1 MSDDERLMEQRQLT
15 VKGLQV
21 RAAGAEGDGT
31 EIEGMAVPFNT
42 RYTLFPDYAEVIDA
56 DCDFGSRD
64 VKISDS
70 HGQLIGKV
78 TGRTVGDD
86 GLHITAKLSS
96 TRAAQEAVSLIRD
109 GVYDAFSIGF
119 SPVENVVVDS
129 DDGVMEVHRKA
140 VDLYEVAVTGIPA
153 YPQAHITSQRN
164 ITTTK
169 ENNEQENTDMDKENT
184 ALSEKLDAIQ
194 DEQRS
199 MKAAIAKGFAAE
211 PKKILGGEY
220 RSQADYLQALAKG
233 DQAAIDLMN
242 QTRDLIS
249 TGDTGNTVAWIA
261 DDLRLIEQRRK
272 LMNILTHDT
281 LPDKGMSMEYNVVT
295 EDTTAVAKQTSEGD
309 VLTFGKVKFGTKT
322 ADIETYG
329 GYTQLSRQVV
339 ERSTT
344 PMLNTALKAL
354 RNAYAKATELKA
366 RSYTYALI
374 AAQRD
379 AVKDANN
386 ITVSKTLTA
395 MTPDDWAGLL
405 LDAAEIMDERNAT
418 MSKLIVSKD
427 VAKALVALKDTGNRF
442 LDLSGKGSDT
452 LGAFDLTATVGDL
465 LRVPVQLLPGAPAG
479 TASFFDPESITVW
492 ESGGPTQ
499 LSNTDP
505 TKIVDN
511 YSVYGYMAIAATFV
525 QGLLP
530 VKFTA

>member
-1 MSDDERLMEQRQLT
+1 MSEDQRLMEARQLN
-15 VKGLQV
+15 VRGLQI
-21 RAAGAEGDGT
+21 RDAAGNIGDGT
-31 EIEGMAVPFNT
+31 EIEGIAVPFNN
-42 RYTLFPDYAEVIDA
+42 RYKLFSDYAEVFDP
-56 DCDFGSRD
+56 DSDFGERD
-64 VKISDS
+64 VKISDA

-78 TGRTVGDD
+78 TGMQRANS

-96 TRAAQEAVSLIRD
+96 TPAAKEAASLIRD
-109 GVYDAFSIGF
+109 GVYDSFSIGF
-119 SPVENVVVDS
+119 NPVENAIKHS
-129 DDGVMEVHRKA
+129 DDGVTEIHRRA

-153 YPQAHITSQRN
+153 YPQAHITSQRSN
-164 ITTTK
+164 RPQST
-169 ENNEQENTDMDKENT
+169 NEPKDTRMDKE
-184 ALSEKLDAIQ
+184 LEEAIAGIK

-199 MKAAIAKGFAAE
+199 MKTALAKGLNPA
-211 PKKILGGEY
+211 PVKTLGNEY

-272 LMNILTHDT
+272 LMNILTHDS
-281 LPDKGMSMEYNVVT
+281 LPAKGMSMEYNVVT
-295 EDTTAVAKQTSEGD
+295 EDTTTVAKQESEGEP
-309 VLTFGKVKFGTKT
+309 LKFGKVKFGTKS

-329 GYTQLSRQVV
+329 GYTTLSRQVI

-366 RSYTYALI
+366 RSYTYNLI
-374 AAQRD
+374 ASQRD
-379 AVKDANN
+379 ATENANN
-386 ITVSKTLTA
+386 IPVSKTLTA

-405 LDAAEIMDERNAT
+405 LDAAEIMDDRNAA

-452 LGAFDLTATVGDL
+452 LGSFDLTATVGDL
-465 LRVPVQLLPGAPAG
+465 LRVPVQLLPGAPDG
-479 TASFFDPESITVW
+479 TASLFDPEAITVW

-499 LSNTDP
+499 LTNTDP

-511 YSVYGYMAIAATFV
+511 YSVYGYMAIAGTFV

>member
-1 MSDDERLMEQRQLT
+1 MSDDKRLMEQRQLT

-21 RAAGAEGDGT
+21 RAADTEGDGT

-42 RYTLFPDYAEVIDA
+42 RYNLFSDYAEVIDP

-169 ENNEQENTDMDKENT
+169 ENTEQENTYMDKENT

-199 MKAAIAKGFAAE
+199 MKAALAKGFTAE
-211 PKKILGGEY
+211 PKKTIGGEY
-220 RSQADYLQALAKG
+220 RTQGDYLSALAHG
-233 DQAAIDLMN
+233 EQAAIDLMT

-249 TGDTGNTVAWIA
+249 TGDTGNTVQWIA

-295 EDTTAVAKQTSEGD
+295 DDSTTVSRQDKEGD
-309 VLTFGKVKFGTKT
+309 ALPFGKVKFGTKS
-322 ADIETYG
+322 ADIKTYG
-329 GYTQLSRQVV
+329 GYTTLSRQVI

-354 RNAYAKATELKA
+354 RNAYAKATESAA
-366 RSYTYALI
+366 RSFVYDLI
-374 AAQRD
+374 ATQRD
-379 AVKDANN
+379 AETGANN
-386 ITVSKTLTA
+386 IAAPKPLAS
-395 MTPDDWAGLL
+395 MTTDDWAGLI
-405 LDAAEIMDERNAT
+405 LDSAEVMDDRNAQMKT
-418 MSKLIVSKD
+418 LIVSKD
-427 VAKALVALKDTGNRF
+427 VAKQLIGLKDTGNRF
-442 LDLSGKGSDT
+442 LDISGKGSDT

-465 LRVPVQLLPGAPAG
+465 LRVPVQLLPATPAG
-479 TASFFDPESITVW
+479 TSAFFDPESITVW

-525 QGLLP
+525 SGLLP

>member
-1 MSDDERLMEQRQLT
+1 MSEDQRLMEARQLT
-15 VKGLQV
+15 IKGLQM
-21 RAAGAEGDGT
+21 RDTGDLTGDGT
-31 EIEGMAVPFNT
+31 ELEGIAVPFNT
-42 RYTLFPDYAEVIDA
+42 RYKLFSDYAEVIDA

-78 TGRTVGDD
+78 TSRTIQDD
-86 GLHITAKLSS
+86 GLHITAKLSN

-119 SPVENVVVDS
+119 NPVENIIVDS

-153 YPQAHITSQRN
+153 YPQAHITSQRSN
-164 ITTTK
+164 RPQST
-169 ENNEQENTDMDKENT
+169 NEPKDTRMDKE
-184 ALSEKLDAIQ
+184 LEEAIAGIK

-199 MKAAIAKGFAAE
+199 MKTALAKGLNPA
-211 PKKILGGEY
+211 PVKTLGSEY

-272 LMNILTHDT
+272 LMNILTHDA

-295 EDTTAVAKQTSEGD
+295 EDTTAVAKQASEGD
-309 VLTFGKVKFGTKT
+309 ALTFGKVKFGTKT

-366 RSYTYALI
+366 RTYTYDLI

-379 AVKDANN
+379 AAENANN

-405 LDAAEIMDERNAT
+405 LDAAEIMDERNAA

-452 LGAFDLTATVGDL
+452 LGSFDLTATVGDL
-465 LRVPVQLLPGAPAG
+465 LRVPVQLLPGAPDG
-479 TASFFDPESITVW
+479 TASLFDPEAITVW

-499 LSNTDP
+499 LTNTDP

-511 YSVYGYMAIAATFV
+511 YSVYGYMAIAGTFV